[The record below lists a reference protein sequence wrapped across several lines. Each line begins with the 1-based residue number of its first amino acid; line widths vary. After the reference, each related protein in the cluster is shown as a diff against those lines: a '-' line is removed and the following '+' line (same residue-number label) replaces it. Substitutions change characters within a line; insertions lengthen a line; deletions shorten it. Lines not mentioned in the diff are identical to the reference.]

1 MMANAEAA
9 YKPDNIWRYL
19 QWAPPRRPVK
29 SFRDV
34 ISGKPPESA
43 AGF

>member
-1 MMANAEAA
+1 MMANVDAA
-9 YKPDNIWRYL
+9 YKLDSIWRYL
-19 QWAPPRRPVK
+19 QWEPPRRPVK

-34 ISGKPPESA
+34 ISGKPMESA